1 MDEFDFQVYKLQWAL
16 HIASQPYSLS
26 LQSSLSFTLRWLFHV
41 SLLEP
46 SVTPPPSD
54 SQLMT
59 SHTMSWEEIENQR
72 GLPYLAASKSIDFG
86 HITYPPSFKDVSH
99 FPPTPPGCSSHLPS
113 PFCYPTPIPH
123 THPRFSTLHSCL
135 PPLPSCFWSHTS
147 RSLYKPSI
155 IS

>member
-16 HIASQPYSLS
+16 HSASQPYSLS

-46 SVTPPPSD
+46 SATPPPSD

-99 FPPTPPGCSSHLPS
+99 FPPTRLVALLTFPHSFAIPRPS
-113 PFCYPTPIPH
+113 PTPIPASPLSIH
-123 THPRFSTLHSCL
+123 ASLHSRPVSGPTRHAVCINL
-135 PPLPSCFWSHTS
+135 
-147 RSLYKPSI
+147 
-155 IS
+155 

>member
-16 HIASQPYSLS
+16 HTASQPYSLS

-46 SVTPPPSD
+46 SATPPPSD

-59 SHTMSWEEIENQR
+59 SPTMSWEEIENQR
-72 GLPYLAASKSIDFG
+72 GLPYLAASKFIDFG

-99 FPPTPPGCSSHLPS
+99 FPPTRLVALLTFLTVLLSHAHPPRPS
-113 PFCYPTPIPH
+113 PL
-123 THPRFSTLHSCL
+123 LHSPFM
-135 PPLPSCFWSHTS
+135 PPSTPVLFLVPYVTQFV
-147 RSLYKPSI
+147 
-155 IS
+155 